1 MTSARSSRA
10 ARNRWLPEGRRGP
23 MPWIIGIMMFLTVL
37 SAACALGLGHAL
49 TRLRGD
55 LAGGYTIQIVEAN
68 AAKRMQAVRGIS
80 AYLDSAR
87 GVRTY
92 KVVPEAQMLAQ
103 LAPWLGEDARADE
116 LPIPALI
123 DLSLRPAAG
132 SARVTQIEQAV
143 KRILPSARIDAHQG
157 YLAPVEGLMRT
168 LMWLAGGLVA
178 LMLLMTGA
186 VVVLA
191 ANSAHAAHRGTIDII
206 HMLGAT
212 DLQLARLFQRRI
224 ALDAALGA
232 MAGTV
237 SAAALL
243 WLLDSNLH
251 VSQSELAGL
260 IRLPWRSVAILF
272 GLPLFAVLVAA
283 LTARITVM
291 RALER
296 NL

>member
-1 MTSARSSRA
+1 
-10 ARNRWLPEGRRGP
+10 

-123 DLSLRPAAG
+123 DLSLRTGRGKCPGHADRAG
-132 SARVTQIEQAV
+132 SEA
-143 KRILPSARIDAHQG
+143 D
-157 YLAPVEGLMRT
+157 LALR
-168 LMWLAGGLVA
+168 
-178 LMLLMTGA
+178 
-186 VVVLA
+186 
-191 ANSAHAAHRGTIDII
+191 RGS
-206 HMLGAT
+206 MP
-212 DLQLARLFQRRI
+212 
-224 ALDAALGA
+224 
-232 MAGTV
+232 
-237 SAAALL
+237 
-243 WLLDSNLH
+243 
-251 VSQSELAGL
+251 
-260 IRLPWRSVAILF
+260 IRAISPRWR
-272 GLPLFAVLVAA
+272 G
-283 LTARITVM
+283 
-291 RALER
+291 
-296 NL
+296 